1 MMKRALFILLC
12 AFAWVGC
19 GDDSTEPQD
28 ISGRYELRTVNG
40 SNLPYTVIQV
50 GNSRVEILSGFL
62 NLNGDGTF
70 SSSLTTRTTQGT
82 STSTTSDTGSG
93 TWTQTG
99 NQLSFRESDGTQATG
114 VLSGTQITSV
124 VENVS
129 LVFSK

>member
-1 MMKRALFILLC
+1 MKRALLILLC

-19 GDDSTEPQD
+19 GDDSTEPVE

-40 SNLPYTVIQV
+40 SNLPYTVLQV
-50 GNSRVEILSGFL
+50 GTTRIEILSGFL

-129 LVFSK
+129 LVFIK